1 MRLVSF
7 AAVSFLAATV
17 SAGFSANLGNADY
30 SAHRLEKRALG
41 EDRQK
46 QLEEEIEQ
54 GQEHYNVNRDRYH
67 DIKEREKRLEGELF
81 QASMEGLS
89 VTRDQ
94 CKAESNGIYDRL
106 MVPGPDNEILQGQY
120 TKANEDI
127 DKVKEDIWVN
137 TLVCEHMTEVYT
149 KLFAS

>member
-1 MRLVSF
+1 PNDLWGVTPPGDYNKIILF
-7 AAVSFLAATV
+7 NQV
-17 SAGFSANLGNADY
+17 SAICG
-30 SAHRLEKRALG
+30 
-41 EDRQK
+41 
-46 QLEEEIEQ
+46 
-54 GQEHYNVNRDRYH
+54 
-67 DIKEREKRLEGELF
+67 
-81 QASMEGLS
+81 SMEGLS